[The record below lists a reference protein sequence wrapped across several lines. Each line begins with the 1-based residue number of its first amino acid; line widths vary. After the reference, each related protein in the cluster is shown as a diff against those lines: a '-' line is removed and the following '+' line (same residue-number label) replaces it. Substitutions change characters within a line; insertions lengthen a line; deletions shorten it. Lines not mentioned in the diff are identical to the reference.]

1 MEIIKKAI
9 KHFECVKSNAVA
21 VLDSGFG
28 TKPNESNHAYKNRK
42 LYAELAIN
50 ALEKQIPKKPI
61 IKYGDYA
68 ITHNLG
74 RLMCFHCP
82 NCGKY
87 IVAIYETDVENGAGI
102 HNDLKGCS
110 TCLQAIDFTG
120 YYKIH
125 KLDEE
130 IELEE

>member
-1 MEIIKKAI
+1 MKTIKKAI
-9 KHFECVKSNAVA
+9 RHFECVKSDAVA

-28 TKPNESNHAYKNRK
+28 TNPNESNIVYKNRK

-61 IKYGDYA
+61 IKYGDDT

-82 NCGKY
+82 NCGRY
-87 IVAIYETDVENGAGI
+87 IVALYETDVENGAGI

-120 YYKIH
+120 YYQIH

-130 IELEE
+130 IELE